1 MPGISKRLS
10 TAALLLAAAAPAAP
24 ALAAAAPPKVA
35 APKTPSVI
43 ASRHLWATIDACNP
57 ADKPRVVGVRGSM
70 PGTGLKT
77 EEMFMRFQIQYQ
89 SGTEW
94 KYVPSA
100 DTSFRD
106 VGSATYKARQAGQFF
121 TIPAG
126 HYVLRGVVIFQ
137 WRRRGHAV
145 LRATRMT
152 TPSHTSLAGAD
163 PAGYSAAACALP

>member
-1 MPGISKRLS
+1 VPGIPKLLL
-10 TAALLLAAAAPAAP
+10 TAALLLAAAAPA
-24 ALAAAAPPKVA
+24 LAATAAPKAPVTT
-35 APKTPSVI
+35 PKTPSVI

-57 ADKPRVVGVRGSM
+57 PDKPRVVGVRGSM
-70 PGTGLKT
+70 PGTGVKT

-89 SGTEW
+89 SGTDW

-145 LRATRMT
+145 LRATRLS

-163 PAGYSAAACALP
+163 PTGYSAAACSLP

>member
-1 MPGISKRLS
+1 MAPVPGISKRLA
-10 TAALLLAAAAPAAP
+10 TGVLLAAAAP
-24 ALAAAAPPKVA
+24 ALAAAATPKA
-35 APKTPSVI
+35 PAPKTPSVI

-57 ADKPRVVGVRGSM
+57 ADKPRLVGVRGSM

-152 TPSHTSLAGAD
+152 TAGHTSLAGAD